1 MTRSFPLL
9 LLAQLGAVCLLLSAL
24 LLLQASIAAAAG
36 FAASRGFWR
45 TTRVLGLLLRLI
57 LIRRRGLG
65 AALAFENEVHAR
77 VQGGDVR
84 TAKELVHAR
93 VGVNEASPSIR
104 NAAINALIAAGA
116 YEAALR
122 NEPAEHLPQSLVD
135 ASALVLCQI
144 NLAEAEYNLG
154 RWDAAE
160 ARLRPLDLASGAFD
174 VTRAGLILQRAWIAA
189 HRERA
194 DEALELC
201 ARVRPTWLPVEFRA
215 EYHFTRVVALLA
227 ARRFDDAETVLR
239 EGEKA
244 ARRLSSK
251 RNARFLRARIAAARG
266 DWVAAEGHC
275 RLAAN
280 HPFRTQGGDGL
291 LLWAESLDKLAR
303 PADAAEAR
311 RLVLE
316 RDPESEAARAIAAA
330 SAAA

>member
-1 MTRSFPLL
+1 M
-9 LLAQLGAVCLLLSAL
+9 LLS
-24 LLLQASIAAAAG
+24 
-36 FAASRGFWR
+36 
-45 TTRVLGLLLRLI
+45 LI
-57 LIRRRGLG
+57 LIRRRRMA
-65 AALAFENEVHAR
+65 AALAFENEVNSR

-84 TAKELVHAR
+84 TAKELVRAR
-93 VGVNEASPSIR
+93 MGGKEASPSIR

-122 NEPAEHLPQSLVD
+122 NEPAEHLAQSPID
-135 ASALVLCQI
+135 AVQLVLCQI

-174 VTRAGLILQRAWIAA
+174 VTRAGLLQQRAWIAA
-189 HRERA
+189 HRGRA

-215 EYHFTRVVALLA
+215 EHHFTRVVALLA
-227 ARRFDDAETVLR
+227 AGRFEDAETVLR
-239 EGEKA
+239 EGEKT

-251 RNARFLRARIAAARG
+251 RNAIFLRARIAAAGG
-266 DWVAAEGHC
+266 DWVAAEKQC

-291 LLWAESLDKLAR
+291 FLWAQALDKLAR
-303 PADAAEAR
+303 TADAAEAR

-316 RDPESEAARAIAAA
+316 RDPESEAARAFAAA
-330 SAAA
+330 SSAA